1 MNKRHAEGGGVREG
15 RNENIDDD
23 TRARAMEAVRRRM
36 AGEED
41 SDSAPASKAA
51 SKPAP
56 KAAPKP
62 APKAAAPSPSPSPAP
77 ASASPP
83 LKHLITN
90 EMRETR
96 TGGESD
102 DMRERSGGNPRVAA
116 LRKYGPGAALA
127 AASIYPATRLIG
139 TALKGLRGAGTSAF
153 SKVAQSEAKLATG
166 NATLRERMAGI
177 TANAEKEAASQAAKR
192 DMFKA
197 SQERLKSGS
206 GKAAEERL
214 TGLAMNPRR
223 KNIALTE
230 AEKAAQKAAE
240 KAAAKAAVKKTP
252 GTGKPIA
259 ASKAKRDT
267 KFNRDEDGVEFRRGG
282 GVKKMASGGSV
293 SSRADGCAQRGKTNC
308 RIT

>member
-41 SDSAPASKAA
+41 SDSPPASKAA

-62 APKAAAPSPSPSPAP
+62 APKAAAPSPSPAPAPKAAAPSPSPAP
-77 ASASPP
+77 APKAGT
-83 LKHLITN
+83 ITN

-127 AASIYPATRLIG
+127 AASLIPAGRLLG
-139 TALKGLRGAGTSAF
+139 PVLKGLRGPKTSAF
-153 SKVAQSEAKLATG
+153 SKAAQEETKLATG
-166 NATLRERMAGI
+166 NASLRERMAGA
-177 TANAEKEAASQAAKR
+177 TANAEKEAASQAVKR
-192 DMFKA
+192 DLFKR
-197 SQERLKSGS
+197 SQADLKSKS
-206 GKAAEERL
+206 GQAAEERL

-230 AEKAAQKAAE
+230 AEKTAA
-240 KAAAKAAVKKTP
+240 KTP
-252 GTGKPIA
+252 GTGAPKP

-267 KFNRDEDGVEFRRGG
+267 KFNRDEEGVEFRCGG
-282 GVKKMASGGSV
+282 GVKKMASGGMA
-293 SSRADGCAQRGKTNC
+293 SSRADGIAQRGRTKC
-308 RIT
+308 KVY